1 MSKYPILDP
10 HNFVALPYSSTTQPI
25 QILTNVLQEVQTQNK
40 EIWLLAQDMSK
51 AYDSVHIPLLQHALT
66 RLKIPINI
74 QQLIINIHN
83 NRFNSVIT
91 NFGPTSSYHVQ
102 DGIDQ
107 GETITPLLWCI
118 YYDPLITYI
127 HSKFQGYNMSM
138 TPLPNTQHLTYHT
151 SVLAYM
157 DDTLWLAPNKHTLQQ
172 IVNSAESFYN
182 MANITVNPTKSILA
196 TNQTKDPNPTINFA
210 NTIIHTIPLKDTF
223 RYLGCWFTLLSHHK
237 YIHNQII
244 AEATNLISTIKN
256 KKITEKQAI
265 YIINTVLIP
274 RFSYRTLNTFVYQS
288 NTQSITNSYMQVAK
302 HKAGLASTIPN
313 STIFHHQIYNLRKL
327 TDIQTQNHISSLH
340 TQLNNSL
347 TASSIKILLQHLQ
360 QATLSSINILHSPN
374 YILPT
379 KFHNTLIAQTIRTAH
394 QLNIHIQNL
403 PNSWPKPTTYKG
415 TPIDTLIK
423 HCSKPTQIKSLTNKA
438 NIYAIEQLT
447 NHTNTQLLSWQCIAY
462 KTQKIPRGRIPKWFQ
477 ELQHTFYAFTTP
489 YIPTIAP
496 NPFTTNSI
504 ALKRSAWVLNK
515 IKNTPI
521 IGKIKKSPIQTTQYT

>member
-1 MSKYPILDP
+1 
-10 HNFVALPYSSTTQPI
+10 
-25 QILTNVLQEVQTQNK
+25 
-40 EIWLLAQDMSK
+40 
-51 AYDSVHIPLLQHALT
+51 
-66 RLKIPINI
+66 
-74 QQLIINIHN
+74 
-83 NRFNSVIT
+83 
-91 NFGPTSSYHVQ
+91 
-102 DGIDQ
+102 
-107 GETITPLLWCI
+107 
-118 YYDPLITYI
+118 
-127 HSKFQGYNMSM
+127 
-138 TPLPNTQHLTYHT
+138 
-151 SVLAYM
+151 
-157 DDTLWLAPNKHTLQQ
+157 
-172 IVNSAESFYN
+172 

-210 NTIIHTIPLKDTF
+210 NTIIYTIPLKDTF

-274 RFSYRTLNTFVYQS
+274 HFSYRTLNTFIYQS

-302 HKAGLASTIPN
+302 HKAELASTIPN
-313 STIFHHQIYNLRKL
+313 SIIFHHQIYNLRKL
-327 TDIQTQNHISSLH
+327 TDIQTQNHISSLY
-340 TQLNNSL
+340 TQLNNPL

-496 NPFTTNSI
+496 NPFSTNSI
-504 ALKRSAWVLNK
+504 ALKKSA
-515 IKNTPI
+515 
-521 IGKIKKSPIQTTQYT
+521 